1 MAAHQTSLEID
12 PSVPA
17 ELEAGTNIT
26 LRTRVT
32 CAEGCDLSVFPI
44 IVKAGDEIIY
54 TGAVEH
60 STVITIR
67 APGKA
72 GVHAWTVLFPGHE
85 VDGAIHEESS
95 LVVSFTTLPH
105 TTSMA
110 VWDVP
115 SPVVMNDSFAVKVG
129 VKCSVSCPMGGRFI
143 EVFNAEGVG
152 IGKSDLGE
160 TPWPGSTALYVAD
173 VELVAPPAE
182 GIVSWSARFAASDFG
197 LPHAETSVLFS
208 FTTVRPPEYSVT
220 VQVTQKDTE
229 HPLENVDVRLGVYRA
244 STDTRGRASFALP
257 AGVYA
262 LDAWKTGYETTPRT
276 VEVADNLMVR
286 LEAMCCPPE
295 DAADAD
301 DSQVWM

>member
-1 MAAHQTSLEID
+1 MAAHQTSIEID

-17 ELEAGTNIT
+17 ELEAGTDIT
-26 LRTRVT
+26 LRPKVT
-32 CAEGCDLSVFPI
+32 CAEGCDLCGYPI
-44 IVKAGDEIIY
+44 RVKAGEEIIY

-60 STVITIR
+60 SSVITMR
-67 APGKA
+67 APGKL
-72 GVHAWTVLFPGHE
+72 GVHAWTVMLPGLE
-85 VDGAIHEESS
+85 VEGVIHEESS

-110 VWDVP
+110 LWSVP

-143 EVFNAEGVG
+143 EVFDAAGVR
-152 IGKSDLGE
+152 IGKGHLGE

-173 VELVAPPAE
+173 VELVAPAAE
-182 GIVSWSARFAASDFG
+182 GMVSWSARFAASDFG

-208 FTTVRPPEYSVT
+208 FRTVRPPEYSVT

-229 HPLENVDVRLGVYRA
+229 CPLENVDVRLGVYRA

-257 AGVYA
+257 AGVYDLA
-262 LDAWKTGYETTPRT
+262 AWKAGYETSPRM

-286 LEAMCCPPE
+286 LEAVCCPPE
-295 DAADAD
+295 DPD